1 MKTLL
6 KSWILLLLSALLCTA
21 FAQTGSI
28 SGIILDQDSGEELT
42 GVNVLLENTV
52 MGASSAL
59 NGTFEIA
66 SVPAGDYELTAIL
79 LGYKTI
85 RQSVSVTADEN
96 LELRLEMK
104 TSPIDMT
111 EVLIETDRVYSAASS
126 KAVRAFDI
134 KVRPT
139 RSSQEL
145 LQMAPGVII
154 AQHAGGGKAEQI
166 FIRGFDAD
174 HGTDVNISVDGAPAN
189 MISHGHGQGYADLH
203 YVIADVVET
212 IDVKKGPY
220 FAQYGN
226 LATAGA
232 MQFHTKEHIDNN
244 LIRFE
249 GGEFNTQRLT
259 TMYQIPQ
266 GNEHQN
272 AYVAGQ
278 FYTTDGP
285 VDQPQG
291 FERFNIFGKMHT
303 HLSANSKLILS
314 ATAFSSAWDASGQ
327 IPQRSVDNGD
337 IGRFGSIDDLE
348 GGATSRQDLNLQYII
363 NGTGNSELKIQTY
376 ATRYDFKLFSNFT
389 FFLDN
394 PTDGDMIEQTDD
406 RRVFGVNSVYKFN
419 HSMGAFLAATK
430 LGGGFRSDDI
440 TVSLWQSPNRVR
452 SNALVNADINERNFF
467 LWAEEEFLF
476 SPKFRMQL
484 GLRGDYFT
492 YNVQDMLDGVDN
504 GLPHA
509 SGYAQ
514 QSILSPKFN
523 MVFSPTN
530 NLDFFFNSGTG
541 FHSNDARNVVIGER
555 INQLDRV
562 YRRAGLSNAQ
572 ITDTLSAM
580 NFDPEQ
586 RNVETLPRAIG
597 AEIGFRTVLAKKLN
611 FSAALWWLDLEREY
625 VFVGDAGTTELSD
638 PTVRYGVDLELRA
651 TLLPWLWSDLDLNIS
666 EGRVQDAPDGEDF
679 IALAPTFT
687 SSGGI
692 TAAHPSGW
700 ETSLRYRFVDDRPA
714 NETNSVVAEG
724 YTVLDLSAGYP
735 IGAFKLHAWIENLLD
750 VDWNEAQFDT
760 ESRLRDETNP
770 VSEIHFTPGNPRNVR
785 VGLSYRF

>member
-6 KSWILLLLSALLCTA
+6 KSWILLLLSALVCTV

-42 GVNVLLENTV
+42 GVNVFLENTV

-79 LGYKTI
+79 LGYKTV
-85 RQSVSVTADEN
+85 RQNVSVTADEN
-96 LELRLEMK
+96 LELRLEMIS
-104 TSPIDMT
+104 SPIDMN

-174 HGTDVNISVDGAPAN
+174 HGTDVNISVDGAPSN

-203 YVIADVVET
+203 YIIADVVET

-244 LIRFE
+244 MIRFE

-285 VDQPQG
+285 VDEPQG
-291 FERFNIFGKMHT
+291 FDRFNIFGKLHT
-303 HLSANSKLILS
+303 HLSTNSKLILS
-314 ATAFSSAWDASGQ
+314 ASAFSSAWDASGQ
-327 IPQRSVDNGD
+327 IPQRAIDSGQ
-337 IGRFGSIDDLE
+337 IGRFGAIDDLE
-348 GGATSRQDLNLQYII
+348 GGTTSRQDLNLQYII
-363 NGTGNSELKIQTY
+363 NGAGNSELKIQTY

-406 RRVFGVNSVYKFN
+406 RRIFGVNSEYKFN

-562 YRRAGLSNAQ
+562 YRRAGLSDSQ

-580 NFDPEQ
+580 NFDPAQ
-586 RNVETLPRAIG
+586 RNVETLPRAVG
-597 AEIGFRTVLAKKLN
+597 AEVGFRTLLANKLN

-651 TLLPWLWSDLDLNIS
+651 TLLPWLWSDFDLNIS
-666 EGRVQDAPDGEDF
+666 EGRVKDAPDGEDF

-687 SSGGI
+687 SSGGV
-692 TAAHPSGW
+692 TAVHPSGW

-714 NETNSVVAEG
+714 NETNSVIAEG

-735 IGAFKLHAWIENLLD
+735 IGDFKLHAWIENLLD

-760 ESRLRDETNP
+760 ESRLRNETDS

-785 VGLSYRF
+785 VGLEYKF